1 MDNENVEE
9 FSVGAMLPV
18 VQINSEQ
25 RENSLSDT
33 SVENLIDS
41 TNKEID
47 KNEDSVISR
56 VVNNMFDSL
65 DLSPVKEENVE
76 ESGEDFIPVE
86 GLCFFEETID
96 WTMESTKDIDEDIKD
111 VIKTLNEKGYATKYS
126 CSGHP
131 SGRFKRDVF
140 RDGILHKKLYST
152 ARIVF
157 VKDYDLPSIPKYWE
171 MKVLDEDKTGIY
183 VKPPTFKIE
192 EGLPTEGFSKW
203 KRKYMDSLR
212 NWVKD
217 LPKQGEKKEEK
228 DAPTLE
234 SVVDDLIIDTL

>member
-1 MDNENVEE
+1 MDEDKVEE

-33 SVENLIDS
+33 SVEDLIDS
-41 TNKEID
+41 TNGEID
-47 KNEDSVISR
+47 GNEDSVISK

-65 DLSPVKEENVE
+65 DLSPVKEEVTESTEEIILVE
-76 ESGEDFIPVE
+76 D
-86 GLCFFEETID
+86 LCFFEESVD

-111 VIKTLNEKGYATKYS
+111 VIKTLNDKGYVTKYS

-131 SGRFKRDVF
+131 SGRFKKDKF

-157 VKDYDLPSIPKYWE
+157 ANDYDLPSIPKYWE
-171 MKVLDEDKTGIY
+171 LKVLDENKTAIY
-183 VKPPTFKIE
+183 VKAPYFKIE
-192 EGLPTEGFSKW
+192 DGLPIDNFYKW
-203 KRKYMDSLR
+203 KKNYMNSLR
-212 NWVKD
+212 EWVKD

-228 DAPTLE
+228 EVPTVE
-234 SVVDDLIIDTL
+234 SVIDDLIIDAL